1 MCYLISVGENGGA
14 FFCKRRDL
22 PVAIFEK
29 KFKINTILPMNEMW
43 MVQIGQIL
51 CFFLFTISIS
61 LAMYNNDPSRV
72 FKFFNKS
79 HWSTWST
86 KELAKNHTKKYI
98 LSLDVCDYP
107 FDFKNSMYFF
117 YQMFFSHE
125 TIHWTNKLIEEK
137 FLAVR

>member
-86 KELAKNHTKKYI
+86 KDWPKTTPKSIYYL
-98 LSLDVCDYP
+98 
-107 FDFKNSMYFF
+107 SMYLITRLISKIQCIFF
-117 YQMFFSHE
+117 IKCFFP
-125 TIHWTNKLIEEK
+125 TKLFTEPIN
-137 FLAVR
+137 